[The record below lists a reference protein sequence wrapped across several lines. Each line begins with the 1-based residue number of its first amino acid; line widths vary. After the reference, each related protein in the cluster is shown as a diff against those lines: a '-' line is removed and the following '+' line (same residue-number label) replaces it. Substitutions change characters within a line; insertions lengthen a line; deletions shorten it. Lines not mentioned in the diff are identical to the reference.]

1 MKKILGVILAS
12 LLIFAGCGGDSSSDS
27 DGDKVN
33 VGVIVYDYSD
43 NFMSFVK
50 NAVEE
55 GLKEKTDVEYTIENA
70 ENDQA
75 KLNDKVDNLIAQ
87 GVDVLA
93 INLVDPSAGQ
103 VVVDKAAAKDI
114 PVVFFNKEPE
124 ASVLTDN
131 ENVFY
136 VGTTSAES
144 GELQGE
150 LIAAEYEAEVIKDN
164 NGDGE
169 IGFVMLKGE
178 PGHPDA
184 EARTKYA
191 VETAEEAGV
200 PLAKVGEEAAF
211 WDTAKAKDACDALI
225 ASNKDKIDV
234 VIANNDAM
242 AMGCIAAM
250 EEAGV
255 TIPVYGVDGLP
266 DAVAAIKGGSLNGTV
281 LNDPKNQGQAT
292 VDLAYNLATGKDAT
306 DGSDWKLDDVNAVR
320 VPYVMITSD
329 NTDVAEAAFG
339 Q

>member
-1 MKKILGVILAS
+1 MKKILGVVLAS
-12 LLIFAGCGGDSSSDS
+12 LLIFSGCGDDSGS
-27 DGDKVN
+27 DGDAGVS

-50 NAVEE
+50 SAVEE
-55 GLKEKTDVEYTIENA
+55 GLGELDDVEYTIENA

-103 VVVDKAAAKDI
+103 VIVDKAAAKDI

-131 ENVFY
+131 ENVYY

-150 LIAAEYEAEVIKDN
+150 LIASEYDAEVIVDN

-169 IGFVMLKGE
+169 IGYVMLKGE

-184 EARTKYA
+184 EARTQFA
-191 VETAEEAGV
+191 VETAKEGGV
-200 PLAKVGEEAAF
+200 PLSEIAEEAAF

-225 ASNKDKIDV
+225 ASNGDAIDV

-242 AMGCIAAM
+242 AIGCIAAM
-250 EEAGV
+250 DEAGV
-255 TIPVYGVDGLP
+255 KIPVYGVDGLP
-266 DAVAAIKGGSLNGTV
+266 DAVSAIKDGSLNGTV

-292 VDLAYNLATGKDAT
+292 VDLAYNLAMGNDALEGT
-306 DGSDWKLDDVNAVR
+306 SWELDEVNAVR
-320 VPYVMITSD
+320 VPYLMITAE

>member
-1 MKKILGVILAS
+1 MKKILGIILAS
-12 LLIFAGCGGDSSSDS
+12 LLVFAGCGNDTSDSSD
-27 DGDKVN
+27 DAIN

-50 NAVEE
+50 SAVEE
-55 GLKEKTDVEYTIENA
+55 GLSEKSDVEYTIENA

-75 KLNDKVDNLIAQ
+75 KLNDKVDNLISQ
-87 GVDVLA
+87 GVDVLM

-103 VVVDKAAAKDI
+103 VIVDKAAAKDI

-169 IGFVMLKGE
+169 VGYVMLKGE

-200 PLAKVGEEAAF
+200 PLAKIGEEAAF

-281 LNDPKNQGQAT
+281 LNDPKNQGQAA
-292 VDLAYNLATGKDAT
+292 VDLAYNLAMGNSAT
-306 DGSDWKLDDVNAVR
+306 EGTDWELDEVNAVR